1 MRRNIIYSCVL
12 VTLFSFSGSAQ
23 INSDDVLFTVENDAV
38 LAQEFIRV
46 YNKNLDLVQDESQ
59 KDIDEYLKLYINYK
73 LKLAEARSLGYHEKA
88 SYVNELNGYKK
99 QLAKNYLTDN
109 EVTDALVREAYDRIT
124 SDVYVQHILLR
135 MDLSAT
141 DTTATYNKLVSLKER
156 LKNEDF
162 NDLQKELHDGKRVF
176 VEDLGY
182 FSAFKMVYE
191 FENVAFT
198 TQKGEVSNPFRTQFG
213 YHILKVL
220 DNRKSRGEVT
230 VGHIMI
236 SNNQK
241 DSLVDPE
248 SRINEVYKLLEQGAE
263 FESLAKQFS
272 EDKSS
277 AAKGG
282 KLEPFKGGQLS
293 SSVFEDEAFAL
304 QNVGDI
310 SQPFP
315 TEFGW
320 HIAKLYSKNPV
331 GSFDELQYD
340 LKNRVSRD
348 SRSKL
353 ISSSMQNRLREKYN
367 VSSINPARD
376 YFVSIMT
383 DDFYNRRWKLPQDFN
398 RSKELT
404 KIGTKELRFGDF
416 STFLISQQK
425 SVNRGKSLEQIIDDS
440 YQAFLNRN
448 VLLYHEENLEN
459 DNIEFANILNEY
471 REGLLLFDLM
481 ENKIWNVVKDDTVGI
496 ERYFQTNKAKYTWP
510 QRIEATVA
518 TSPNKNSIEQ
528 VKNLLERG
536 VGVLEIKNE
545 LNSKSQSVIFTSGIM
560 DNSHQSLPKGLD
572 FNEGISKIYQHND
585 AYFVVNVTRVIPE
598 SNKTLTEA
606 RGQIVSDYQVQV
618 EEDWV
623 ASLLKKYKVRVNTE
637 VLNKVKSQI
646 NN

>member
-315 TEFGW
+315 TEF
-320 HIAKLYSKNPV
+320 AK
-331 GSFDELQYD
+331 
-340 LKNRVSRD
+340 
-348 SRSKL
+348 
-353 ISSSMQNRLREKYN
+353 
-367 VSSINPARD
+367 
-376 YFVSIMT
+376 
-383 DDFYNRRWKLPQDFN
+383 
-398 RSKELT
+398 
-404 KIGTKELRFGDF
+404 
-416 STFLISQQK
+416 
-425 SVNRGKSLEQIIDDS
+425 
-440 YQAFLNRN
+440 
-448 VLLYHEENLEN
+448 
-459 DNIEFANILNEY
+459 
-471 REGLLLFDLM
+471 
-481 ENKIWNVVKDDTVGI
+481 
-496 ERYFQTNKAKYTWP
+496 TWF
-510 QRIEATVA
+510 R
-518 TSPNKNSIEQ
+518 
-528 VKNLLERG
+528 
-536 VGVLEIKNE
+536 
-545 LNSKSQSVIFTSGIM
+545 
-560 DNSHQSLPKGLD
+560 
-572 FNEGISKIYQHND
+572 
-585 AYFVVNVTRVIPE
+585 
-598 SNKTLTEA
+598 
-606 RGQIVSDYQVQV
+606 
-618 EEDWV
+618 
-623 ASLLKKYKVRVNTE
+623 
-637 VLNKVKSQI
+637 
-646 NN
+646 

>member
-1 MRRNIIYSCVL
+1 MRRNIIYSAL
-12 VTLFSFSGSAQ
+12 LLMLISLNGSAQ
-23 INSDDVLFTVENDAV
+23 ISSDDVLFTVENDAV

-46 YNKNLDLVQDESQ
+46 YSKNLDLVQDESQ

-73 LKLAEARSLGYHEKA
+73 LKLAEAKELGFHKKA

-109 EVTDALVREAYDRIT
+109 KVTDALVREAYDRIT

-135 MDLSAT
+135 MDLSVT
-141 DTTATYNKLVSLKER
+141 DTIATYNKLIELKER

-162 NDLQKELHDGKRVF
+162 NKIKSELHDGKRVF

-191 FENVAFT
+191 FENVAYNT
-198 TQKGEVSNPFRTQFG
+198 PKGEVSNPFRTQFG
-213 YHILKVL
+213 FHILKVI

-241 DSLVDPE
+241 DSLVDAE
-248 SRINEVYKLLEQGAE
+248 NRINEVYNLLKQGAE

-282 KLEPFKGGQLS
+282 RLEPFKGGQLS

-310 SQPFP
+310 SEPFP

-320 HIAKLYSKNPV
+320 HIAKLYNKNPI
-331 GSFDELQYD
+331 GTFDELQYEI
-340 LKNRVSRD
+340 KNRVSRD

-353 ISSSMQNRLREKYN
+353 ISSSMQKRLREKYN

-376 YFVSIMT
+376 YFISIMT
-383 DDFYNRRWKLPQDFN
+383 DDFFNRRWKLPEDFN
-398 RSKELT
+398 RSKILT

-416 STFLISQQK
+416 SAFLIAQQK
-425 SVNRGKSLEQIIDDS
+425 GMNRGKSFEQIIDTS
-440 YQAFLNRN
+440 YEAFLNRN
-448 VLLYHEENLEN
+448 ILLYHEENLEN

-496 ERYFQTNKAKYTWP
+496 EHYFQTNKAKYTWP
-510 QRIEATVA
+510 LRIEATVA
-518 TSPNKNSIEQ
+518 TSPNKNSIGL
-528 VKNLLERG
+528 VKNLFERG
-536 VGVLEIKNE
+536 AEVPEIKNE
-545 LNSKSQSVIFTSGIM
+545 LNGKSQSVIFTSGVM

-572 FNEGISKIYQHND
+572 FKEGISKIYEHNN
-585 AYFVVNVTRVIPE
+585 AFYVVNVLKVIPE
-598 SNKTLTEA
+598 SYKTLAEA
-606 RGQIVSDYQVQV
+606 RGQIVSDYQIKV

-623 ASLLKKYKVRVNTE
+623 ASLYKKFKVIVNDE
-637 VLNKVKSQI
+637 VLNRVKSLI